1 MYYHTEECKVEL
13 DPIDKFI
20 KEMGLDKVEP
30 RPDLNIT
37 STRSTSETNVV
48 VLEYAQE
55 SE

>member
-1 MYYHTEECKVEL
+1 
-13 DPIDKFI
+13 
-20 KEMGLDKVEP
+20 MGLEKVEP

-55 SE
+55 AE